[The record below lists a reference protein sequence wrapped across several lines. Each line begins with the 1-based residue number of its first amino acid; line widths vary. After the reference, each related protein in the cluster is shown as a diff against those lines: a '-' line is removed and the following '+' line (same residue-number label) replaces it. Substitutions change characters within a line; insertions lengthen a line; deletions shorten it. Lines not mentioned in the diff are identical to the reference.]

1 MKTHPAADAV
11 TAIEAFVAV
20 ASGSHERGKREPGVA
35 ITRHDRRVLLAFAAD
50 GHDLPT
56 GSLTM
61 ETHLGYRF
69 CNIPGTEV
77 AEVLQLYNEIRNH
90 AGTWGFHE
98 QQIRDRCLGL
108 VLEARR
114 FVDDAGEALEG
125 IAAGGDLDRSLELLQ
140 RARGRMDQE
149 REQTVLAAKGLQGFA
164 DHIHTS
170 LVPRLITKLDIV
182 AETRHNT
189 DVFGARAKLR
199 RQLAKIDTEQ
209 RAYDRVAG
217 GDEWNLLGRRIERT
231 LYGSAMV
238 EAHGAIETA
247 MHAYKKE
254 IGLVPIV
261 HRLLKSLARRRVFLG
276 HAALAALSG
285 GRGLGHLCTVWMT
298 TVSALD
304 ESIAAIRAGKDAA
317 ARKAPVQL
325 IEGLRGAWT
334 KVEGL
339 ADVNA
344 DTLD

>member
-1 MKTHPAADAV
+1 MFDEKGHHLCCCKLGGNTVARHNLVRDAV
-11 TAIEAFVAV
+11 GLALRALLSGVFWERVVPEIENTD
-20 ASGSHERGKREPGVA
+20 P
-35 ITRHDRRVLLAFAAD
+35 
-50 GHDLPT
+50 
-56 GSLTM
+56 
-61 ETHLGYRF
+61 
-69 CNIPGTEV
+69 
-77 AEVLQLYNEIRNH
+77 
-90 AGTWGFHE
+90 
-98 QQIRDRCLGL
+98 
-108 VLEARR
+108 
-114 FVDDAGEALEG
+114 
-125 IAAGGDLDRSLELLQ
+125 RSN
-140 RARGRMDQE
+140 G
-149 REQTVLAAKGLQGFA
+149 
-164 DHIHTS
+164 
-170 LVPRLITKLDIV
+170 ITKLDIV